1 MRGKGKHS
9 VPRRIVQQ
17 KIEFISM
24 SFLPG
29 ILIIITFGVFA
40 GLMMSRK
47 MPALLALPCM
57 AVVIAVISGGF
68 YDWPAAEPVV
78 SKSWFGYFAQ
88 KLVGDTWNGVLTNFK
103 PFIDFIGVTVIS
115 EGAFKLAAPMMYAA
129 FGAIL
134 SQFVMRSG
142 IAQRIVSVAAEYAG
156 DRKMLLAFLLTAV
169 VAVCFTTVTGLGA
182 VIMLGS
188 LVLPILL
195 GAGLSAEFAACLML
209 FAIAIGG
216 IFNPAIL
223 GTYEKIL
230 GIPRPVMKE
239 YVLVYGCLLSCA
251 LIAFFAIRGRKE
263 STSYAWAAS
272 VAPLDIK
279 NNVPLISLLTPLI
292 PIGLIM
298 FFNWEIIPAFI
309 AGLIYGALTTEPKN
323 ALQNITAATLEGL
336 KDIAPVIGLFIGI
349 GMALN
354 AMMAKPTEVVISP
367 FLEAILPQ
375 SPIGYLIFFSILAP
389 LALYRGPLNF
399 FGLGVGVAG
408 LILGAKLMPAIAI
421 MAAFFAVG
429 QIQGVCDPTNTHN
442 VWLATFTK
450 CSTEKFLKTTIPYVW
465 GFVIAALSYAALVD
479 GVMKQ

>member
-1 MRGKGKHS
+1 
-9 VPRRIVQQ
+9 
-17 KIEFISM
+17 M
-24 SFLPG
+24 SYLPG
-29 ILIIITFGVFA
+29 LLIIVTFGIFA

-57 AVVIAVISGGF
+57 AVVIALISGSF
-68 YDWPAAEPVV
+68 FDWP
-78 SKSWFGYFAQ
+78 
-88 KLVGDTWNGVLTNFK
+88 VGDPVESTSLFGRAVRSVFGGAWDGFLTRNHG
-103 PFIDFIGVTVIS
+103 FIEFVGETVIS
-115 EGAFKLAAPMMYAA
+115 DGAAKLAKAMMFAV

-134 SQFVMRSG
+134 SQLVMRSG

-156 DRKMLLAFLLTAV
+156 DRKLLLAGLLTVV
-169 VAVCFTTVTGLGA
+169 VAICFMTVTGLGA

-188 LVLPILL
+188 LVVPILL
-195 GAGLSAEFAACLML
+195 GAGLSAEFCACLML
-209 FAIAIGG
+209 FAIALGG

-223 GTYEKIL
+223 GFYVETLE
-230 GIPRPVMKE
+230 IPMAVAKK
-239 YVLVYGCLLSCA
+239 YVAVYGGLLFLTTCV
-251 LIAFFAIRGRKE
+251 FFAIQGRKE
-263 STSYAWAAS
+263 ARSYAWCVSAS
-272 VAPLDIK
+272 PVAPR
-279 NNVPLISLLTPLI
+279 VPFLSLLTPI
-292 PIGLIM
+292 VPIVLIM
-298 FFNWEIIPAFI
+298 LFNWAIIPAFV
-309 AGLIYGALTTEPKN
+309 AGLLYGALTTDPKK
-323 ALQNITAATLEGL
+323 ALPNITAATLEGL

-354 AMMAKPTEVVISP
+354 AMMAEPTREVMKP

-375 SPIGYLIFFSILAP
+375 SSLGFLLFFSILAP

-399 FGLGVGVAG
+399 YGLGAGVAG

-450 CSTEKFLKTTIPYVW
+450 SSTEKFLKMTIPYVW

>member
-1 MRGKGKHS
+1 M
-9 VPRRIVQQ
+9 
-17 KIEFISM
+17 
-24 SFLPG
+24 L
-29 ILIIITFGVFA
+29 TFAVFA

-57 AVVIAVISGGF
+57 AVIIALISGAF
-68 YDWPAAEPVV
+68 YQWPAGETVQSA
-78 SKSWFGYFAQ
+78 SWFGKFMAATA
-88 KLVGDTWNGVLTNFK
+88 GDSWNRFLTQHHSFINF
-103 PFIDFIGVTVIS
+103 IAETVITD
-115 EGAFKLAAPMMYAA
+115 GAAKLAKAMMFAV

-134 SQFVMRSG
+134 SQLVMRSG

-156 DRKMLLAFLLTAV
+156 DRKLLLAALLTAV

-216 IFNPAIL
+216 VFNLVNL
-223 GTYEKIL
+223 GFYTETLKI
-230 GIPRPVMKE
+230 PMDTAKK
-239 YVLVYGCLLSCA
+239 YMLVYGGLLTVSAVC
-251 LIAFFAIRGRKE
+251 FFSVNARRERG
-263 STSYAWAAS
+263 SFAWSATAS
-272 VAPLDIK
+272 PVVP
-279 NNVPLISLLTPLI
+279 NSVPLLALLTPLI
-292 PIGLIM
+292 PIGLILV
-298 FFNWEIIPAFI
+298 FNWSIIPAFI
-309 AGLIYGALTTEPKN
+309 VAILYGALTTEPRS

-336 KDIAPVIGLFIGI
+336 KDVAPVIGLFIGI

-354 AMMAKPTEVVISP
+354 AMDSAPTKEVMAP
-367 FLEAILPQ
+367 FLAAILPQ
-375 SPIGYLIFFSILAP
+375 TSAGFLVFFSVLAP

-399 FGLGVGVAG
+399 YGLGAGVAG

-429 QIQGVCDPTNTHN
+429 QIQGVCDPTNTSN

-450 CSTEKFLKTTIPYVW
+450 TSTERFLKATIPYVW
-465 GFVIAALSYAALVD
+465 GFVIAALSYAALID

>member
-1 MRGKGKHS
+1 
-9 VPRRIVQQ
+9 
-17 KIEFISM
+17 M

-29 ILIIITFGVFA
+29 ILIIITFGIFA

-57 AVVIAVISGGF
+57 AVIIAVISGGF

-78 SKSWFGYFAQ
+78 SKSWFGLMIARI
-88 KLVGDTWNGVLTNFK
+88 VGDGWNNWLTEHNAFIQFVSETVLT
-103 PFIDFIGVTVIS
+103 D
-115 EGAFKLAAPMMYAA
+115 GAAKLAKAMMYAV

-134 SQFVMRSG
+134 SQLVMRSG
-142 IAQRIVSVAAEYAG
+142 IAQRIVGVAAEYAG
-156 DRKMLLAFLLTAV
+156 DRKMLLAFVLTAV
-169 VAVCFTTVTGLGA
+169 TAICFMTVTGLGA

-216 IFNPAIL
+216 VFNPAIL
-223 GTYEKIL
+223 GFYVETL
-230 GIPRPVMKE
+230 GIPMVVAKK
-239 YVLVYGCLLSCA
+239 YVAVYGGLLSLT
-251 LIAFFAIRGRKE
+251 LIAFFLIRGSKE
-263 STSYAWAAS
+263 SSSYAWAAS
-272 VAPLDIK
+272 VAPVDIK
-279 NNVPLISLLTPLI
+279 SNVPLLSLVTPLV

-298 FFNWEIIPAFI
+298 FFNWSIIPAFI
-309 AGLIYGALTTEPKN
+309 AGIIYGALTTDAKN
-323 ALQNITAATLEGL
+323 ALKNITAATIDGL
-336 KDIAPVIGLFIGI
+336 KDIAPVIGLFVGI

-354 AMMAKPTEVVISP
+354 AMMADPTKAVMAP
-367 FLEAILPQ
+367 FLESILPQ
-375 SPIGYLIFFSILAP
+375 TSMGFLLFFSILAP

-399 FGLGVGVAG
+399 YGLGAGVAG
-408 LILGAKLMPAIAI
+408 LILGAKLMPAVAI

>member
-1 MRGKGKHS
+1 MIAGE
-9 VPRRIVQQ
+9 VAN

-29 ILIIITFGVFA
+29 VLIIMTFGVFA

-57 AVVIAVISGGF
+57 AVIIAVISGGF
-68 YDWPAAEPVV
+68 YDWPVAAEPVV
-78 SKSWFGYFAQ
+78 SNSIFGKIMGQIGGEA
-88 KLVGDTWNGVLTNFK
+88 WNNWLTRNNAFIQFISETVLT
-103 PFIDFIGVTVIS
+103 D
-115 EGAFKLAAPMMYAA
+115 GAAKLAKAMMYAV

-134 SQFVMRSG
+134 SQLVMRSG

-156 DRKMLLAFLLTAV
+156 DRKMLLAFLLTVV

-195 GAGLSAEFAACLML
+195 GAGLSAEFSACLML

-216 IFNPAIL
+216 VYNPAIL
-223 GTYEKIL
+223 GFYVETL
-230 GIPRPVMKE
+230 GIPMAVAKK
-239 YVLVYGCLLSCA
+239 YVAVYGGLLF
-251 LIAFFAIRGRKE
+251 LFLLVFFGVRGRRE
-263 STSYAWAAS
+263 TESYAWAAS
-272 VAPLDIK
+272 VAPVELK
-279 NNVPLISLLTPLI
+279 GHVPLLALLTPLV

-298 FFNWEIIPAFI
+298 VFNWSIIPAFI
-309 AGLIYGALTTEPKN
+309 AGIIYGALTTDARN
-323 ALQNITAATLEGL
+323 ALKNITAATLEGL
-336 KDIAPVIGLFIGI
+336 KDIAPVIGLFVGI

-354 AMMAKPTEVVISP
+354 AMMADPTKAVMAP
-367 FLEAILPQ
+367 FLESILPQ
-375 SPIGYLIFFSILAP
+375 TSLGFLVFFSVLAP

-399 FGLGVGVAG
+399 YGLGAGVAG
-408 LILGAKLMPAIAI
+408 LILGAKLMPAVAI

-450 CSTEKFLKTTIPYVW
+450 TSTEKFLKTTIPYVW
-465 GFVIAALSYAALVD
+465 GFVVAALTYAAVID
-479 GVMKQ
+479 GVMKP